1 MASQTQI
8 VVPPYRV
15 IVANDVPDIVDL
27 YTKQARIDC
36 RRWWSFNVIHRR
48 GWGAYPGI
56 LIVPETHIAWIGA
69 GERLLAYRLES
80 SPVRLWTDA
89 LPWGSIRVEPP
100 WEFIVEG
107 EIIHLDNYGV
117 KSQFPIATGP
127 SK

>member
-1 MASQTQI
+1 M
-8 VVPPYRV
+8 V
-15 IVANDVPDIVDL
+15 IQRYSPA
-27 YTKQARIDC
+27 
-36 RRWWSFNVIHRR
+36 

-69 GERLLAYRLES
+69 GERLLAYRLEP
-80 SPVRLWTDA
+80 SPVRLWTDCSSLGFHSWERYGNFILMRA
-89 LPWGSIRVEPP
+89 ELECAAWTIYGEKLWAVDVEPP